1 MMNHD
6 KYFYVYDKEILIKEL
21 IKIYLIW
28 TN

>member
-6 KYFYVYDKEILIKEL
+6 KYFYVYDKEISIKEL

>member
-6 KYFYVYDKEILIKEL
+6 KYFYVYDEEISIKEL